1 MFVDVKLKLFLL
13 LKFLGKLKFLWL
25 IFLSEHIRYLEVSGR
40 LQKLRVAIPKGHL
53 WDKTKS
59 LLTQAGY
66 ELKMTSERSYLVLT
80 NDPEIEM
87 RIHRAQN
94 ISPLVEEGVYDVG
107 ITGFDWIIEYNVDVV
122 ELLDL
127 EFGRVDVVAAVPQN
141 YRLSPDEE
149 GDVFDKLIE
158 KVKFEGR
165 KRVIVASEYENITK
179 RFCDEKF
186 KDFPYKF
193 IRSYG
198 ATETFIDTA
207 DMIIECSETGTSLRE
222 NGWEV
227 IFKIFSST
235 ARVIANKQ
243 SLNDDWK
250 KDKIE
255 GFITLLAGAKEAE
268 DLKLVKMNV
277 PEKALRKVLKIL
289 PSMKSPTISKLA
301 SEKAGYAVEVAVK
314 KDEVVKLIPM
324 LKKCGA
330 TDILELD
337 IRKAVK

>member
-1 MFVDVKLKLFLL
+1 MKKLK
-13 LKFLGKLKFLWL
+13 
-25 IFLSEHIRYLEVSGR
+25 
-40 LQKLRVAIPKGHL
+40 VAIPKGHL
-53 WDKTKS
+53 WDKTS
-59 LLTQAGY
+59 NLLIQAGY
-66 ELKMTSERSYLVLT
+66 ELKITSERSYLILT
-80 NDPEIEM
+80 NDSEVEM

-107 ITGFDWIIEYNVDVV
+107 ITGFDWIVEYNADVV

-127 EFGRVDVVAAVPQN
+127 EFGRVDVVAAVPQS
-141 YRLSPDEE
+141 YGLSPGE
-149 GDVFDKLIE
+149 DVFDRLVEKIKL
-158 KVKFEGR
+158 EGR
-165 KRVIVASEYENITK
+165 ERIIVASEYENITR

-186 KDFPYKF
+186 KGFPYKF

-207 DMIIECSETGTSLRE
+207 DMIVECSETGTSLKE

-235 ARVIANKQ
+235 ARVIANKK
-243 SLNDDWK
+243 SLNDKWK
-250 KDKIE
+250 RDKIE
-255 GFITLLAGAKEAE
+255 GFVILLTGAKDAE
-268 DLKLVKMNV
+268 NLKLVKMNV
-277 PEKALRKVLKIL
+277 SQNALKNVLEIL

-301 SEKAGYAVEVAVK
+301 SEEAGYAVEVAVK

-324 LKKCGA
+324 LKKYGA